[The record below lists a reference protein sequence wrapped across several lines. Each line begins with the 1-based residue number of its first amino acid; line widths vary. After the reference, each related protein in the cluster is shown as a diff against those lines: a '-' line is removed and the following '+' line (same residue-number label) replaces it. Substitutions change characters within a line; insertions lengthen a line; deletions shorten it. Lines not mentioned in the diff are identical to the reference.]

1 MGSRLLIVKGNLSVE
16 PWKGT
21 LQRASLPCVGAQH
34 GGQARCGRDISVE
47 GKLAVEESSA

>member
-1 MGSRLLIVKGNLSVE
+1 VGSRLLIVKGNLSVE
-16 PWKGT
+16 
-21 LQRASLPCVGAQH
+21 AQH